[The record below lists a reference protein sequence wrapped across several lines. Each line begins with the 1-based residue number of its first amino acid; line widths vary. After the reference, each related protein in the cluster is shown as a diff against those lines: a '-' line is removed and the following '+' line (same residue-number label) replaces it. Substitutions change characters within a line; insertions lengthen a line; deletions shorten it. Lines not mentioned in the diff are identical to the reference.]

1 MLLTIGLDL
10 PRMTLYLIKLSQ
22 LKMKNTIDPESI
34 RQELQQYESRLISFR
49 KTVHEN
55 PEVGLNTRGT
65 LACIKSILEQFGIS
79 GLDTETSPG
88 SGFLLIEGNRPGATV
103 ALRADIDALPIEEKS
118 ECEWASKNGNAH
130 SCGHD
135 GHQTWLIAAI
145 IYLVKHR
152 DFPGRILCIFQADEE
167 NVAGAQSVIDSGVF
181 QKYGVKEIYGA
192 HNEPSLDVGT
202 IAFKAGPTM
211 AACDL
216 FSIRVVGVGTHGA
229 RPNFG
234 KDPLPVATEIYN
246 ALQSLVSRTLDPLK
260 SAVVSV
266 CSFNTEGSRAYNI
279 ISDSVKM
286 IGTVR
291 TFDESIRD
299 TIEEEL
305 TRRSQ
310 GIAAAYGIKAE
321 TVYEHRVSAVNNDP
335 ELTKEAK
342 KAADRC
348 FGAQNVIE
356 LAEPYM
362 ISEDFSSYQKV
373 LPGCFFFIGV
383 KDAEH
388 KEALHSPYF
397 DFNDKVLIPAGA
409 FFSYLALERLNKI
422 SE

>member
-1 MLLTIGLDL
+1 M
-10 PRMTLYLIKLSQ
+10 
-22 LKMKNTIDPESI
+22 
-34 RQELQQYESRLISFR
+34 
-49 KTVHEN
+49 
-55 PEVGLNTRGT
+55 
-65 LACIKSILEQFGIS
+65 
-79 GLDTETSPG
+79 
-88 SGFLLIEGNRPGATV
+88 GFQ
-103 ALRADIDALPIEEKS
+103 
-118 ECEWASKNGNAH
+118 NGNAH

-279 ISDSVKM
+279 IPDSVK
-286 IGTVR
+286 
-291 TFDESIRD
+291 
-299 TIEEEL
+299 
-305 TRRSQ
+305 
-310 GIAAAYGIKAE
+310 
-321 TVYEHRVSAVNNDP
+321 
-335 ELTKEAK
+335 
-342 KAADRC
+342 
-348 FGAQNVIE
+348 
-356 LAEPYM
+356 
-362 ISEDFSSYQKV
+362 
-373 LPGCFFFIGV
+373 
-383 KDAEH
+383 
-388 KEALHSPYF
+388 
-397 DFNDKVLIPAGA
+397 
-409 FFSYLALERLNKI
+409 
-422 SE
+422 

>member
-1 MLLTIGLDL
+1 
-10 PRMTLYLIKLSQ
+10 MT
-22 LKMKNTIDPESI
+22 DPENI

-55 PEVGLNTRGT
+55 PEVGFNTRGT
-65 LACIKSILEQFGIS
+65 LARIKSILEQFGIS

-118 ECEWASKNGNAH
+118 GCEWTSKNGNAH

-305 TRRSQ
+305 TRRS
-310 GIAAAYGIKAE
+310 
-321 TVYEHRVSAVNNDP
+321 HRGYA
-335 ELTKEAK
+335 
-342 KAADRC
+342 
-348 FGAQNVIE
+348 
-356 LAEPYM
+356 
-362 ISEDFSSYQKV
+362 
-373 LPGCFFFIGV
+373 
-383 KDAEH
+383 
-388 KEALHSPYF
+388 
-397 DFNDKVLIPAGA
+397 
-409 FFSYLALERLNKI
+409 
-422 SE
+422 

>member
-1 MLLTIGLDL
+1 
-10 PRMTLYLIKLSQ
+10 
-22 LKMKNTIDPESI
+22 MKNTIDPESI

-55 PEVGLNTRGT
+55 PEVGFNTRGT
-65 LACIKSILEQFGIS
+65 LARIKSILEQFGIS

-118 ECEWASKNGNAH
+118 GCEWASKNGNAH

-260 SAVVSV
+260 FAVVSV
-266 CSFNTEGSRAYNI
+266 CSFNTEGSRAY
-279 ISDSVKM
+279 
-286 IGTVR
+286 
-291 TFDESIRD
+291 ESIRD

-321 TVYEHRVSAVNNDP
+321 TVYEHRGSAVNNDP

>member
-55 PEVGLNTRGT
+55 PEVGFNTRGT
-65 LACIKSILEQFGIS
+65 LARIKSILEQFGIS

-118 ECEWASKNGNAH
+118 GCEWASKNGNAH

-152 DFPGRILCIFQADEE
+152 DFPGRILC
-167 NVAGAQSVIDSGVF
+167 AQSVIDSGVF

-246 ALQSLVSRTLDPLK
+246 ALQSLVSRTLDPL
-260 SAVVSV
+260 
-266 CSFNTEGSRAYNI
+266 
-279 ISDSVKM
+279 
-286 IGTVR
+286 
-291 TFDESIRD
+291 
-299 TIEEEL
+299 
-305 TRRSQ
+305 
-310 GIAAAYGIKAE
+310 
-321 TVYEHRVSAVNNDP
+321 
-335 ELTKEAK
+335 
-342 KAADRC
+342 
-348 FGAQNVIE
+348 
-356 LAEPYM
+356 
-362 ISEDFSSYQKV
+362 
-373 LPGCFFFIGV
+373 
-383 KDAEH
+383 
-388 KEALHSPYF
+388 
-397 DFNDKVLIPAGA
+397 
-409 FFSYLALERLNKI
+409 
-422 SE
+422 

>member
-1 MLLTIGLDL
+1 MGFPKRQRPLL
-10 PRMTLYLIKLSQ
+10 R
-22 LKMKNTIDPESI
+22 
-34 RQELQQYESRLISFR
+34 
-49 KTVHEN
+49 
-55 PEVGLNTRGT
+55 TRWPSN
-65 LACIKSILEQFGIS
+65 LADRCHHLFIQ
-79 GLDTETSPG
+79 
-88 SGFLLIEGNRPGATV
+88 
-103 ALRADIDALPIEEKS
+103 
-118 ECEWASKNGNAH
+118 
-130 SCGHD
+130 
-135 GHQTWLIAAI
+135 
-145 IYLVKHR
+145 HR

-167 NVAGAQSVIDSGVF
+167 NVAGAQSVIDSAFF

>member
-1 MLLTIGLDL
+1 
-10 PRMTLYLIKLSQ
+10 
-22 LKMKNTIDPESI
+22 
-34 RQELQQYESRLISFR
+34 
-49 KTVHEN
+49 
-55 PEVGLNTRGT
+55 
-65 LACIKSILEQFGIS
+65 
-79 GLDTETSPG
+79 
-88 SGFLLIEGNRPGATV
+88 
-103 ALRADIDALPIEEKS
+103 
-118 ECEWASKNGNAH
+118 
-130 SCGHD
+130 
-135 GHQTWLIAAI
+135 
-145 IYLVKHR
+145 
-152 DFPGRILCIFQADEE
+152 
-167 NVAGAQSVIDSGVF
+167 
-181 QKYGVKEIYGA
+181 
-192 HNEPSLDVGT
+192 
-202 IAFKAGPTM
+202 M

-246 ALQSLVSRTLDPLK
+246 ALQHLVSRTLDPLK

-321 TVYEHRVSAVNNDP
+321 TVYERRVSAVNNDP

-342 KAADRC
+342 EAADRC
-348 FGAQNVIE
+348 FGAKNVIE
-356 LAEPYM
+356 LSEPYM

-383 KDAEH
+383 KDTEH

-397 DFNDKVLIPAGA
+397 DFNDMVLIPAGA
-409 FFSYLALERLNKI
+409 FFSYLALERLTAL
-422 SE
+422 SCQP

>member
-1 MLLTIGLDL
+1 
-10 PRMTLYLIKLSQ
+10 
-22 LKMKNTIDPESI
+22 MKNTIDPESI

-55 PEVGLNTRGT
+55 PEVGFNTRGT
-65 LACIKSILEQFGIS
+65 LARIKSILEQFGIS

-118 ECEWASKNGNAH
+118 GCEWASKNGNAH

-152 DFPGRILCIFQADEE
+152 DFPGRILCILQADEE

-279 ISDSVKM
+279 IS
-286 IGTVR
+286 
-291 TFDESIRD
+291 ESIRD

-321 TVYEHRVSAVNNDP
+321 TVYERRVSAVNNDP
-335 ELTKEAK
+335 ELTKDAK
-342 KAADRC
+342 EAADRC

-383 KDAEH
+383 KDSEH

-397 DFNDKVLIPAGA
+397 DFNDKALIPAGA
-409 FFSYLALERLNKI
+409 FFSYLALERLNKLQ
-422 SE
+422 EAK

>member
-1 MLLTIGLDL
+1 
-10 PRMTLYLIKLSQ
+10 
-22 LKMKNTIDPESI
+22 MKNTIDPESI

-55 PEVGLNTRGT
+55 PEVGFNTRGT
-65 LACIKSILEQFGIS
+65 LARIKSILEQFGIS

-118 ECEWASKNGNAH
+118 GCEWASKNGNAH

-321 TVYEHRVSAVNNDP
+321 TVYERRVSAVNNDP
-335 ELTKEAK
+335 ELTKDAK
-342 KAADRC
+342 EAADRC
-348 FGAQNVIE
+348 FGA
-356 LAEPYM
+356 
-362 ISEDFSSYQKV
+362 
-373 LPGCFFFIGV
+373 
-383 KDAEH
+383 
-388 KEALHSPYF
+388 
-397 DFNDKVLIPAGA
+397 
-409 FFSYLALERLNKI
+409 
-422 SE
+422 